1 MPIPIHSFP
10 SDYDMFGSRRHTWE
24 DNSIDFDEQTWQEN
38 SLYKRRH
45 DGLYSSQFERE
56 KEEEESE

>member
-1 MPIPIHSFP
+1 
-10 SDYDMFGSRRHTWE
+10 MFGSRRHTWE

>member
-1 MPIPIHSFP
+1 MAIPVYSLP

-24 DNSIDFDEQTWQEN
+24 DNSIDFDDQVWQEN

-45 DGLYSSQFERE
+45 DGLYLSKFERE
-56 KEEEESE
+56 NEEQVEE

>member
-1 MPIPIHSFP
+1 MAIPIHSFP

-24 DNSIDFDEQTWQEN
+24 DGSIDFDEQVWQEN

-45 DGLYSSQFERE
+45 DGLYLSKFERE
-56 KEEEESE
+56 QDEEVEE